1 MACLKCRVRGRV
13 QGVFFRVATR
23 DQAQSLGVRGFV
35 CNLPDGD
42 VEVVVAGSQAGI
54 EALVDWLHHGPEH
67 AQVRAVHQAA
77 CSEELIATLP
87 DNFIIR

>member
-35 CNLPDGD
+35 YNLPDGD
-42 VEVVVAGSQAGI
+42 VEVVVAGLQESI
-54 EALVDWLHHGPEH
+54 EVMVEWLHRGPEH
-67 AQVRAVHQAA
+67 AEVSAVYQEA
-77 CSEELIATLP
+77 CSEELIAALP